1 MTCFPQ
7 CCVVVTLLATVYDT
21 VMICSWLLDHSAR
34 LLVFLRFDVISIH
47 ISIFHVKWQKWWFT
61 TLQSCQSSIPQQLG
75 LGFSQM
81 INILI
86 DGNNTDIFN
95 VYICLEVI

>member
-47 ISIFHVKWQKWWFT
+47 ISIFHVK
-61 TLQSCQSSIPQQLG
+61 
-75 LGFSQM
+75 
-81 INILI
+81 
-86 DGNNTDIFN
+86 
-95 VYICLEVI
+95 